1 MINVID
7 EYKRRAEE
15 ESANTQGDLESSIS
29 FIDEVHKK
37 GRKTKVSILGA
48 EYYCK
53 LEALANVLHKKMDD
67 LIIEVTRDW
76 IDEQLKSLEEA
87 GNEPFKSQF
96 DKAYTFVVNKE
107 CKAAEKLKMNREKK
121 KETGNK

>member
-15 ESANTQGDLESSIS
+15 ESASTQGNLESSIS
-29 FIDEVHKK
+29 FIDEVHNS

-48 EYYCK
+48 ECYCK
-53 LEALANVLHKKMDD
+53 LEALANVLHKKTDD
-67 LIIEVTRDW
+67 LVIDVTRDW

-96 DKAYTFVVNKE
+96 DKAYTFVVTKE
-107 CKAAEKLKMNREKK
+107 YKAAEKLKANREKK